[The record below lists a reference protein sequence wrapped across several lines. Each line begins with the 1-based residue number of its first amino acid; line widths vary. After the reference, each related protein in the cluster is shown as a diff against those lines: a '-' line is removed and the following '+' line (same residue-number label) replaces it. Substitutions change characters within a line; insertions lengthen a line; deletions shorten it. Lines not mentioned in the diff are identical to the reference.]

1 MLKKFLFAAVVL
13 LFVSVQAMT
22 VSCDLRCSLMGASTD
37 CRVVQADAQM
47 PHCHGMSMEHGKQ
60 DSVAAS
66 DSCAPAGC
74 KGEVTAIVKSVDQND
89 IAAGK
94 LPVSAVA
101 LSVDLMGNRGPS
113 RASSFAALSQSSE
126 ARPLALRPGSS
137 LRI

>member
-22 VSCDLRCSLMGASTD
+22 VSCDLRCSLMGTSRD
-37 CRVVQADAQM
+37 CRAEQADAQM

-60 DSVAAS
+60 ASVAAS

-74 KGEVTAIVKSVDQND
+74 KGEVTAIVKGVDQND
-89 IAAGK
+89 TAAGK

-101 LSVDLMGNRGPS
+101 LSVDLMANRGPS
-113 RASSFAALSQSSE
+113 RATSFAALSRSSE
-126 ARPLALRPGSS
+126 ARPLLLRPGSS